1 MIPVALRHPGACSL
15 VLACSVDPR
24 ADGSSLAKAGS
35 DTDDILALTTTRE
48 GATNLRNYFPLPV
61 RRRSRGGRRHGQAL
75 HRHSRGA
82 NLPQWRRTPPRLL
95 FPRVRTPCGHGA
107 QVIIEGRE
115 EKTDG
120 GERNE
125 DPKKPTQKPNTQARR
140 PTPPSCS
147 LPYTLGETCETGTSD
162 N

>member
-1 MIPVALRHPGACSL
+1 MVPDQSAGLWKPGVPDAGLRRTSWSGNCRERAR
-15 VLACSVDPR
+15 VLQSRCGRIEFIFRIKQVCR
-24 ADGSSLAKAGS
+24 
-35 DTDDILALTTTRE
+35 TTTP
-48 GATNLRNYFPLPV
+48 TCFWILVVSSPTCLWWKLF
-61 RRRSRGGRRHGQAL
+61 
-75 HRHSRGA
+75 
-82 NLPQWRRTPPRLL
+82 

-120 GERNE
+120 GERNK
-125 DPKKPTQKPNTQARR
+125 DPKKQTPKPNTQARR